1 MGMAVSM
8 VGVVFFILVFML
20 ALLIPI
26 LIGTFVYRDAKK
38 RNMDALLWTII
49 ALFAPGF
56 VGLIIYL
63 VMRSRQSDLQC
74 PACAQPVQES
84 YAICPHCGASLQAHC
99 IQCGNSLQAGW
110 SVCPACGTEVPE
122 PVRNSVPKKK
132 SSSAGLLVALVA
144 VFAVL
149 MILVVMIFSSVFF
162 VRKSMSTSNVT
173 ETDHAYWY
181 VTEDSAY
188 EIVWDDGQWVW
199 KDSIAPPDG
208 TKIEDIVGDTKEVV
222 VTTQVVPDEN
232 IGAQESTD
240 REVSPMD

>member
-1 MGMAVSM
+1 MGMAVSI
-8 VGVVFFILVFML
+8 VGIVFFILVFML

-38 RNMDALLWTII
+38 RNMDALLWMII

-74 PACAQPVQES
+74 PACAQPVQET
-84 YAICPHCGASLQAHC
+84 YAVCPHCGASLQEHC

-110 SVCPACGTEVPE
+110 RVCPACGTEVPE
-122 PVRNSVPKKK
+122 TVRNSVPKKK
-132 SSSAGLLVALVA
+132 SSSGGLLVALVA

-149 MILVVMIFSSVFF
+149 MIVVVLVFSSVFM
-162 VRKSMSTSNVT
+162 VRKSMSPSNVT
-173 ETDHAYWY
+173 EMYESFWY
-181 VTEDSAY
+181 VTKDAKY

-199 KDSIAPPDG
+199 KDGIAPPDG
-208 TKIEDIVGDTKEVV
+208 TTVEEIVVGTKENI
-222 VTTQVVPDEN
+222 VTTQVIPDEKN
-232 IGAQESTD
+232 GVQE
-240 REVSPMD
+240 